1 MRLSEPSK
9 ESKPYRLKPGDVI
22 QFGVDYKGATE
33 DNARSISVRVELKT
47 KILESVPQSGN
58 AAHVSSDKSTGTA
71 ENQDTLVGQNNE
83 GTTLVQGGNK
93 GPGKNDRTLVGGGGQ
108 EDGTLYHERQGQ
120 PGPGGYGIYPTHLLT
135 NFAISVF

>member
-47 KILESVPQSGN
+47 KILESVPQ
-58 AAHVSSDKSTGTA
+58 AANPVHVPSDKSTGTA
-71 ENQDTLVGQNNE
+71 ENQDTLVGQQGNE
-83 GTTLVQGGNK
+83 GTTLVQGGKKN
-93 GPGKNDRTLVGGGGQ
+93 NDRTLVGNGGQ
-108 EDGTLYHERQGQ
+108 EDGTLYHEKAGQQG
-120 PGPGGYGIYPTHLLT
+120 GGIIPFLKVIKY
-135 NFAISVF
+135 